1 MRLLIATTNHGKLDE
16 IRATLERLDIEL
28 ISLTDVP
35 PVTEPEETGRSF
47 AANARDKALYYA
59 AATDQITIAEDSG
72 LVIDGLD
79 GAPGLHS
86 ARFGGDTSYQDKFEV
101 IYGRLSARA
110 QLGSP
115 ARFVCALAVARGAE
129 IVFETEG
136 VVEGRIADAPSGTG
150 GFGYDPIF
158 YYPPYGKTLAEV
170 SREEKMAVSH
180 RGRAVRALRAYLTS
194 PAGMQR

>member
-1 MRLLIATTNHGKLDE
+1 MRLLIATTNRGKLDE
-16 IRATLERLDIEL
+16 IRATLQRVDVEL

-35 PVTEPEETGRSF
+35 PVTEPEETGQTF
-47 AANARDKALYYA
+47 AANARNKALYYA
-59 AATDQITIAEDSG
+59 AASDEITVADDSG

-79 GAPGLHS
+79 GAPGIHS
-86 ARFGGDTSYQDKFEV
+86 ARFGGHTSYQDKFKV
-101 IYGRLSARA
+101 IYDRLAARA
-110 QLGSP
+110 RLGSP
-115 ARFVCALAVARGAE
+115 ARFVCALAVARGAK

-136 VVEGRIADAPSGTG
+136 VVEGRIADAPAGTS

>member
-1 MRLLIATTNHGKLDE
+1 MRLLIATTNRGKFDE
-16 IRATLERLDIEL
+16 IRTTLQRVDVEL

-59 AATDQITIAEDSG
+59 AATDQITVADDSG
-72 LVIDGLD
+72 LLIDGLD
-79 GAPGLHS
+79 GALGIHS
-86 ARFGGDTSYQDKFEV
+86 ARFGGNTSYQDKFGV
-101 IYGRLSARA
+101 IYGRLAARA
-110 QLGSP
+110 RLGSP
-115 ARFVCALAVARGAE
+115 ARFVCALAVARGAK

-136 VVEGRIADAPSGTG
+136 VVEGRIADAPAGTG

-180 RGRAVRALRAYLTS
+180 RGQAVRALREWLAAS
-194 PAGMQR
+194 RF